1 MDWRAERDRALLA
14 LEREK
19 RPQARAEAAELLF
32 QLAAEEPYRAP
43 EFSEVLVRL
52 LADPQGEVRRSGL
65 GLATLVL
72 PLEELTDTLVARLS
86 EEDFGVRLEATG
98 RIADLALPELRGAL
112 ARMLED
118 PMPEIRF
125 EAARGMASLKH
136 SAGLE
141 ILVEAL
147 DADSLR
153 FRALG
158 ALAELGDT
166 RALLP
171 VQRLFKR
178 WLLNAFERTQAAGVL
193 ARLGDAQGTEW
204 LLKRT
209 RKRWSADRAL
219 AVELCGEVK
228 VPGALELL
236 RAILED
242 PKDPCRGA
250 AARGLGRLGDAQA
263 LPWLAALLEDTA
275 APEDFRLDAAEGLW
289 RLGLPE
295 GQARIRAALSTFTSP
310 EARSE
315 IADLLQEM
323 P

>member
-19 RPQARAEAAELLF
+19 RPSARAEAADLLF
-32 QLAAEEPYRAP
+32 QLADEDPARGP
-43 EFSEVLVRL
+43 EFTDVLARL
-52 LADPQGEVRRSGL
+52 LADAQGEVRRAGL

-72 PLEELTDTLVARLS
+72 PPQELHSTLTARLS
-86 EEDFGVRLEATG
+86 DPDLGVRLEATG
-98 RIADLALPELRGAL
+98 RIADLVLPEMRGAL

-118 PMPEIRF
+118 PILEIRF

-141 ILVEAL
+141 ILVAAL
-147 DADSLR
+147 DQDRLR

-158 ALAELGDT
+158 ALAELGDMK
-166 RALLP
+166 ALP
-171 VQRLFKR
+171 AVKKLFSR
-178 WLLNAFERTQAAGVL
+178 WLLPAFERTQAAGVL
-193 ARLGDAQGTEW
+193 AQWGDAEAMEY

-209 RKRWSADRAL
+209 QKRWSTDRAL

-228 VPGALELL
+228 APGALQQL

-242 PKDPCRGA
+242 QKDPCRGA
-250 AARGLGRLGDAQA
+250 AARGLGRMGVPEA
-263 LPWLAALLEDTA
+263 LPWLLALLEDTRV
-275 APEDFRLDAAEGLW
+275 PEDFRMDAVEGIWL
-289 RLGLPE
+289 LGLPE
-295 GQARIRAALSTFTSP
+295 GKARVRAAASTFTSP
-310 EARSE
+310 EARAE
-315 IADLLQEM
+315 LAELLQET